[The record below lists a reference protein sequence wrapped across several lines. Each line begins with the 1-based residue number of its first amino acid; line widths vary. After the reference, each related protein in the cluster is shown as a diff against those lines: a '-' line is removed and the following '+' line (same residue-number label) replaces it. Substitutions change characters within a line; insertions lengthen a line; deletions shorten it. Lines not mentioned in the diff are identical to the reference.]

1 MDSMAQTGGLQFAP
15 VTHKLTPY
23 DTPARPDESPE
34 SRARQAAK
42 DEESHPFIHY
52 LAQFV
57 PGLVPRPQAPDPDK
71 LLGERTDALATV
83 LAPASKGPEP
93 RKDDTRDANR
103 DVLAGLGAI
112 QPPPVVLAPI
122 APVVADEPR
131 AVTPAAVPQLI
142 AAQVQRLQTDGIPA
156 TQIRVQLD
164 PPDLGKLDLAFT
176 YAQEKVSVN
185 IVAAT
190 AQAKE
195 HLDLQLGAI
204 RNILSQHHLQTGEL
218 KVVLGQKTGSQ
229 GGSGDREGG
238 GNGSNAAPG
247 QAMRRRKRPSLD
259 EDVAI

>member
-1 MDSMAQTGGLQFAP
+1 MAQSGGLQASP

-23 DTPARPDESPE
+23 DTPTRPDQSPE
-34 SRARQAAK
+34 AKAQQAAK

-57 PGLVPRPQAPDPDK
+57 PGLVPQPHAPAPDPMP
-71 LLGERTDALATV
+71 GERIDALAT
-83 LAPASKGPEP
+83 LPTASPRRPEP
-93 RKDDTRDANR
+93 RLADSRDANR
-103 DVLAGLGAI
+103 DVLASLGSI
-112 QPPPVVLAPI
+112 QPQPVMLAPV
-122 APVVADEPR
+122 APVADDESR
-131 AVTPAAVPQLI
+131 TVTPAAVPQLI

-185 IVAAT
+185 IIAAT

-204 RNILSQHHLQTGEL
+204 RNILGQHQLQTGEL
-218 KVVLGQKTGSQ
+218 KVVLGQKSGSQ
-229 GGSGDREGG
+229 GGSTDREGS
-238 GNGSNAAPG
+238 GNGGSNAAPG
-247 QAMRRRKRPSLD
+247 QAVRKRKRPSLD
-259 EDVAI
+259 EDVAL

>member
-1 MDSMAQTGGLQFAP
+1 MAQTGGLQIAP

-23 DTPARPDESPE
+23 DTPARPGESPE
-34 SRARQAAK
+34 SKAKQAAK

-57 PGLVPRPQAPDPDK
+57 PGLVPRPQTPEPAPPAGERIDPLASVLTPTLKQPERKLDGTRDPD
-71 LLGERTDALATV
+71 
-83 LAPASKGPEP
+83 
-93 RKDDTRDANR
+93 R
-103 DVLAGLGAI
+103 DVLASLGAI
-112 QPPPVVLAPI
+112 QPQPVMLTPV
-122 APVVADEPR
+122 APVAEDDSRP
-131 AVTPAAVPQLI
+131 VTPAAVPQVI
-142 AAQVQRLQTDGIPA
+142 AAQVQRMQTSGIPA
-156 TQIRVQLD
+156 TQIHVQLD

-190 AQAKE
+190 AQARE
-195 HLDLQLGAI
+195 HLNLQLGAI
-204 RNILSQHHLQTGEL
+204 RNILSQHNLQTGEL

-229 GGSGDREGG
+229 GGSTDREGG
-238 GNGSNAAPG
+238 GNGGSGSAPG